1 MQAKVKWVEGDTFI
15 GTSDSGHNVVFD
27 TGSVSHAP
35 SPMEMVLMSA
45 GACSSVDVV
54 SILKKARQQVSDVQ
68 VQLSAERAPSA
79 PKVFTKLNLHFVVSG
94 KEVSDVIASMGITA
108 VNEDDL
114 VSLCKELIAANPKIV
129 ADVKGGK
136 EQAAGGLIGQAKK
149 KNPNVNPGKV
159 RQTCLEL
166 IKNM

>member
-27 TGSVSHAP
+27 TGSDSHAP

-94 KEVSDVIASMGITA
+94 KEVSEKHVERA
-108 VNEDDL
+108 
-114 VSLCKELIAANPKIV
+114 VSLSAEKYCSVALMLEKSVKITHSFEVQEIA
-129 ADVKGGK
+129 
-136 EQAAGGLIGQAKK
+136 
-149 KNPNVNPGKV
+149 
-159 RQTCLEL
+159 
-166 IKNM
+166 

>member
-27 TGSVSHAP
+27 TASDSHAP

-54 SILKKARQQVSDVQ
+54 GILKKARQQVSDVQ

-94 KEVSDVIASMGITA
+94 KEVSEKHVERA
-108 VNEDDL
+108 
-114 VSLCKELIAANPKIV
+114 VSLSAEKYCSVALMLEKSVQITHSFEVQEIA
-129 ADVKGGK
+129 
-136 EQAAGGLIGQAKK
+136 
-149 KNPNVNPGKV
+149 
-159 RQTCLEL
+159 
-166 IKNM
+166 

>member
-27 TGSVSHAP
+27 TGSDSHAP

-94 KEVSDVIASMGITA
+94 KEVSKKHVERA
-108 VNEDDL
+108 
-114 VSLCKELIAANPKIV
+114 VSLSAEKYCSVALMLEKSVQITHSFEVQEIA
-129 ADVKGGK
+129 
-136 EQAAGGLIGQAKK
+136 
-149 KNPNVNPGKV
+149 
-159 RQTCLEL
+159 
-166 IKNM
+166 

>member
-27 TGSVSHAP
+27 TGSDSHAP

-54 SILKKARQQVSDVQ
+54 GILKKARQQVSDVQ

-94 KEVSDVIASMGITA
+94 KEVSEKHVERA
-108 VNEDDL
+108 
-114 VSLCKELIAANPKIV
+114 VSLSAEKYCSVALMLEKSVQITHSFEVQEIA
-129 ADVKGGK
+129 
-136 EQAAGGLIGQAKK
+136 
-149 KNPNVNPGKV
+149 
-159 RQTCLEL
+159 
-166 IKNM
+166 

>member
-27 TGSVSHAP
+27 TGSDSHAP

-79 PKVFTKLNLHFVVSG
+79 PKVFTKLNLHFIVSG
-94 KEVSDVIASMGITA
+94 KEVSEKHVERA
-108 VNEDDL
+108 
-114 VSLCKELIAANPKIV
+114 VSLSAEKYCSVALMLEKSVQLTHSFEVQEIA
-129 ADVKGGK
+129 
-136 EQAAGGLIGQAKK
+136 
-149 KNPNVNPGKV
+149 
-159 RQTCLEL
+159 
-166 IKNM
+166 

>member
-27 TGSVSHAP
+27 TGSDSHAP

-94 KEVSDVIASMGITA
+94 KEVSEKHVERA
-108 VNEDDL
+108 
-114 VSLCKELIAANPKIV
+114 VSLSAEKYCSVALMLEKSVQITHSFEVQEIA
-129 ADVKGGK
+129 
-136 EQAAGGLIGQAKK
+136 
-149 KNPNVNPGKV
+149 
-159 RQTCLEL
+159 
-166 IKNM
+166 

>member
-27 TGSVSHAP
+27 TGSDSHAP

-79 PKVFTKLNLHFVVSG
+79 PKVFTKINLHFVVSG
-94 KEVSDVIASMGITA
+94 KEVSEKHVERA
-108 VNEDDL
+108 
-114 VSLCKELIAANPKIV
+114 VSLSAEKYCSVALMLEKSVQITHSFEVQEIA
-129 ADVKGGK
+129 
-136 EQAAGGLIGQAKK
+136 
-149 KNPNVNPGKV
+149 
-159 RQTCLEL
+159 
-166 IKNM
+166 

>member
-27 TGSVSHAP
+27 TGSDSHAP

-94 KEVSDVIASMGITA
+94 KEV
-108 VNEDDL
+108 NEKHVERA
-114 VSLCKELIAANPKIV
+114 VSLSAEKYCSVALMLEKSVQITHSFEVQEIA
-129 ADVKGGK
+129 
-136 EQAAGGLIGQAKK
+136 
-149 KNPNVNPGKV
+149 
-159 RQTCLEL
+159 
-166 IKNM
+166 